1 MKIPCH
7 IGHNDMVYLQCV
19 FTAVITGISF
29 MAHSALIKLL
39 TSVHLN
45 VFMKTTLQR
54 KCLNPLAALIWFLP
68 CVNPQMN
75 SKMIIS
81 GKSLVTLA

>member
-39 TSVHLN
+39 TSVHIN
-45 VFMKTTLQR
+45 VFMKTT
-54 KCLNPLAALIWFLP
+54 I
-68 CVNPQMN
+68 
-75 SKMIIS
+75 
-81 GKSLVTLA
+81 

>member
-54 KCLNPLAALIWFLP
+54 KFLDPLAALILGGGVKLLFR
-68 CVNPQMN
+68 
-75 SKMIIS
+75 
-81 GKSLVTLA
+81 KSQSLTP